1 MSLKPISLRDSELD
15 AILDAAR
22 PLPVEARDTFL
33 RAVAHRLQQ
42 ECGELG
48 PGSVSRACRELQK
61 DFFDPPTISEP
72 VSWDRRVRPRRR
84 ATAEG

>member
-1 MSLKPISLRDSELD
+1 MPPPLRLSDAELD

-22 PLPVEARDTFL
+22 PLPIEARDTFL

-48 PGSVSRACRELQK
+48 PGSVSRACRALQQ
-61 DFFDPPTISEP
+61 DFFDPPIISEP
-72 VSWDRRVRPRRR
+72 VGWDRRIRPRRR